1 MRQIDVESIHDG
13 TFIFTVTER
22 DHAPWGSTNTTI
34 FVPPEQL
41 PAFVSKL
48 QARLHEVEQVR
59 KAMLVFVPGQ
69 PVRIVGH
76 FHHGQQ
82 GTVIAVDQKEARM
95 QQKTGEQWSYRVAF
109 GDGSTWAYNADELE
123 QT

>member
-1 MRQIDVESIHDG
+1 MRQIDVEAIHDG

-22 DHAPWGSTNTTI
+22 DQAPWGSTNTTI
-34 FVPPEQL
+34 FIPPEQL
-41 PAFVSKL
+41 AEVVAKL
-48 QARLHEVEQVR
+48 QVRLHEVEQAR
-59 KAMLVFVPGQ
+59 KARLVFAPGQ
-69 PVRIVGH
+69 DVRIIGH

-82 GTVIAVDQKEARM
+82 GTVIAVEQKEARM